1 MSVNHPH
8 SGLTPQDQGAEPG
21 PRLDQ
26 RPSLVIFD
34 CDGVLVDSEPLA
46 APILAAAMRELGLE
60 AEPEDVDRDLRGR
73 SLRDCIREI
82 EARLGRPVPATF
94 LQTLDA
100 RTREVFDRELT
111 AIPGVASLLAA
122 FARASIPC
130 AVASSGSHDKIR
142 HSLTLTGLA
151 DRFADRI
158 FSASDVEHGKPAP
171 DLFLHAAKQLGS
183 SPRTT
188 IVIEDSDPGVR
199 AGVAAGMRVI
209 HYCPECT
216 MGAPHAGTTLVR
228 QMSEVA
234 ALLGLA

>member
-8 SGLTPQDQGAEPG
+8 SGLTAQDLGTEPG

-46 APILAAAMRELGLE
+46 APILAVAMRELGLD
-60 AEPEDVDRDLRGR
+60 AEPEDVDRDMRGR

-111 AIPGVASLLAA
+111 VIPGVVSLLAA
-122 FARASIPC
+122 LARASVPC

-142 HSLTLTGLA
+142 HSLTLTGLGSW
-151 DRFADRI
+151 FADRV

-171 DLFLHAAKQLGS
+171 DLFLLAAQQLGS

-188 IVIEDSDPGVR
+188 LVIEDSDPGVR
-199 AGVAAGMRVI
+199 AGVAAGMRVV
-209 HYCPECT
+209 HYCPDCNAHSPRT
-216 MGAPHAGTTLVR
+216 GVTLVR
-228 QMSEVA
+228 AMSEIEA
-234 ALLGLA
+234 MLGLA